1 MKLPIKDFAAF
12 IFAAHCAL
20 ALYAD
25 EGDVVMDGFGE
36 GTKYTLSE
44 NLGKISEDGST
55 LEIDCSKHGGTE
67 FNHILITRRGL
78 LKPDTFY
85 TIKFKV
91 LIPEESES
99 KYLHTFVRNSENYDP
114 ATDLGHLNASFTFG
128 KYAPK
133 KLVFKTGSDADK
145 FSYFI
150 TTHGKAAASIKDF
163 SIVEGNGEGFVS
175 IDENPEP
182 YKIKRNR
189 LPKGAKEF
197 SVELPNNPDGAVL
210 KASDFGIKA
219 GEKDL
224 VKKINNLLE
233 HCKKTGASKLVFD
246 KGVYHITESEAIQLV
261 DLKDFEFDGGGSTFV
276 YDKNG
281 GNVNMYIRSCER
293 IKVGNFNFD
302 WDWEKDPLASVVE
315 VVGVKNDAEEGYV
328 DYKFVEYDKFPRKNL
343 RVANL
348 SCYDPKTKS
357 VGHEGGFGIS
367 YEFFAGQN
375 VPKVEWLSDNV
386 LRVYSDSGRIR
397 RVKPGLMFRMQH
409 YYYDMGGFVLDSNR
423 HLTLKDVNIWS
434 CKGHALVI
442 TGTQK
447 YTHFYNV
454 NIVRPPN
461 SERRAITCTA
471 DHLHIGRSQG
481 FLKLENCEFSL
492 GADDCINM
500 HDTSNF
506 CVKISDTVVQTKNSD
521 AFPIGTKVEFRQGDY
536 SPAKYIATV
545 IGSRKVEGQNRS
557 YEMEFDKPLPEQLFD
572 GFIMFN
578 LDYDTRNVIVRNCYF
593 HDNRA
598 RGILILARDV
608 TIENCK
614 FRHNEMGAIKIE
626 TGYTFDVWSE
636 GYGVD
641 NVVIRNNTFDTS
653 NPLDVENAGRARDI
667 VMSVYM
673 KTDPSLEQTT
683 YPILKDI
690 LVESNTMRDTFGLIA
705 FIAST
710 GNVTFLNNTF
720 INETPRNK
728 PLEYR
733 GEFFVTHSK
742 RTRIVNN
749 TWVKSPHVKTPGVIY
764 DKETV
769 KGLIVKGNKVVDKV
783 EQ

>member
-1 MKLPIKDFAAF
+1 MKLSLKKFTLL
-12 IFAAHCAL
+12 AL
-20 ALYAD
+20 AAQCAAALCAKD
-25 EGDVVMDGFGE
+25 GDIVMDGFGE

-55 LEIDCSKHGGTE
+55 LEIDCTKHGGTE
-67 FNHILITRRGL
+67 FNHVLVTRRGL
-78 LKPDTFY
+78 FKPNTFY
-85 TIKFKV
+85 TIKFKS
-91 LIPEESES
+91 LLPEESES
-99 KYLHTFVRNSENYDP
+99 KYLHTFVRNSINHDP
-114 ATDLGHLNASFTFG
+114 STDIARINAAHILG
-128 KYAPK
+128 KYTPK
-133 KLVFKTGSDADK
+133 KLVFKTGADADN

-150 TTHGKAAASIKDF
+150 TAHDKTIATIKDF
-163 SIVEGNGEGFVS
+163 KIVEGNGEAFVS
-175 IDENPEP
+175 IDEDPEP
-182 YKIKRNR
+182 YKVRRNK

-197 SVELPNNPDGAVL
+197 EIDLPNNPNGAVL

-219 GEKDL
+219 GEKNL
-224 VKKINNLLE
+224 VDKINKALE
-233 HCKKTGASKLVFD
+233 HCKKTGAAKLVFD
-246 KGVYHITESEAIQLV
+246 KGVYYINEPDAILL
-261 DLKDFEFDGGGSTFV
+261 DELKDFEFDGGGSTFV
-276 YDKNG
+276 YNKDK
-281 GNVNMYIRSCER
+281 GNVNMVIRSCER
-293 IKVGNFNFD
+293 VKVGNFNFD
-302 WDWEKDPLASVVE
+302 WDWEKDPLASIAE
-315 VVGVKNDAEEGYV
+315 VVGVKNDGEEGYV
-328 DYKFVEYDKFPRKNL
+328 DYKFVEYDDFPRKNL

-357 VGHEGGFGIS
+357 VGHEGGFGLN

-375 VPKVEWLSDNV
+375 VPKVEWLSGNV
-386 LRVYSDSGRIR
+386 LRVYSNSGMLK
-397 RVKPGLMFRMQH
+397 RVKPGLMFRIQH
-409 YYYDMGGFVLDSNR
+409 YYYDMGGFILDSNL
-423 HLTLKDVNIWS
+423 HLTLKDINVWS
-434 CKGHALVI
+434 CKGHAFTA
-442 TGTQK
+442 TGKQK
-447 YTHFYNV
+447 YWHFDNV

-461 SERRAITCTA
+461 SKRRAITCTA

-481 FLKLENCEFSL
+481 FLKMENCEFSL

-506 CVKISDTVVQTKNSD
+506 CVKVSDTVVRTKNSD
-521 AFPIGTKVEFRQGDY
+521 AFPIGTRVEFRQGDY
-536 SPAKYIATV
+536 SPAKYIGTV
-545 IGSRKVEGQNRS
+545 TGARKVEGQKRS

-608 TIENCK
+608 TIENCR
-614 FRHNEMGAIKIE
+614 FYHNEMGAIKIE
-626 TGYTFDVWSE
+626 TGYTFNVWSE

-653 NPLDVENAGRARDI
+653 NPLDVKNDGRARDI

-673 KTDPSLEQTT
+673 KTDPSPEQTM

-690 LVESNTMRDTFGLIA
+690 LVENNTFRDTFGLIA

-720 INETPRNK
+720 INETPRQN
-728 PLEYR
+728 PLDYR

-769 KGLIVKGNKVVDKV
+769 KGLLVKGNKVVDKL